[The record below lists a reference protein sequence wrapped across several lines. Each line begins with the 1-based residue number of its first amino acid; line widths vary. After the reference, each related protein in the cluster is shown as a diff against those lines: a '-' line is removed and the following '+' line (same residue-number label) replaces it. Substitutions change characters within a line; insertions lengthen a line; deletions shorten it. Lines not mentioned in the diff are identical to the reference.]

1 MGRSR
6 LPACYLFFRMEF
18 IQHLDYYEHA
28 KCVELYGWKCYICCV
43 EAKDQV
49 GLEMQ
54 HIGDGIVYTVKP
66 TLVSTQ
72 EKKTLGTVNYAEQ
85 AGEDDLEEIPG
96 NEIQAGNWLH
106 FYTCAQVHTKW
117 VMIVFPSEKRKKPD
131 PKPVQS
137 SGGKVFIRKP
147 PSKPLMASP
156 IPVIIQPTDEG
167 VYQLPA

>member
-1 MGRSR
+1 
-6 LPACYLFFRMEF
+6 MEF

-43 EAKDQV
+43 EAKDQS

-85 AGEDDLEEIPG
+85 AGEDDLEEIAG
-96 NEIQAGNWLH
+96 NEN
-106 FYTCAQVHTKW
+106 
-117 VMIVFPSEKRKKPD
+117 
-131 PKPVQS
+131 S
-137 SGGKVFIRKP
+137 SGKSVTFLHMRTSAYQVGNDCFSFRKEEETR
-147 PSKPLMASP
+147 SEACA
-156 IPVIIQPTDEG
+156 VIWWKG
-167 VYQLPA
+167 VH